1 MRQVINIQTGAVTW
15 EDDAPPSPIEPAT
28 AEQNKQTAMSL
39 LQSTD
44 WVNQP
49 DVRNTTLTPHLINA
63 SDFDA
68 YRLELRQIA
77 VYPTDGDLTWPVAP
91 TEQWSN

>member
-1 MRQVINIQTGAVTW
+1 MRQVISLKTGVATW
-15 EDDAPPSPIEPAT
+15 EDDAPATPVEPAT
-28 AEQNKQTAMSL
+28 ADQNKQQAMFL
-39 LQSTD
+39 LRETD

-49 DVRNTTLTPHLINA
+49 DVRDIAVTPHLVNA
-63 SDFDA
+63 SDFDT

-77 VYPTDGDLTWPVAP
+77 VYPTDGDLAWPVAP